1 MQRHRNFYR
10 GRVPLALVALAIP
23 AAGTVAFADSVPE
36 SIRIQEQAEKAY
48 KSAPVVPIERGNA
61 HHRDVGKDG
70 GEGDEGGAYSA
81 PMPAESP
88 PAAKPHNSN
97 K

>member
-23 AAGTVAFADSVPE
+23 AAGTITFADSVPE

-70 GEGDEGGAYSA
+70 EGDEGGAYSA
-81 PMPAESP
+81 PMPAEPP